1 MDTIGHYSVPI
12 TRRVGSNE
20 SEIPEPYRARTHL
33 NHQVRCGLF
42 AGDNLVQVTWSGP
55 DQALLRFRRGD
66 NSGLTLV
73 GTIPSGG
80 GCVPAHSASQPSAT
94 RIFAGSHSTRPRPRW
109 APTGEPSPSPGW
121 GPSAPKGGGVDAH
134 HRDHFLAHREA
145 CGHRQLQ
152 AIRLGFSADHP
163 RRCVSDNRHMGRGCH
178 PQHLRRGW
186 GGHTGANRHQ
196 WQDFS
201 VRVPRP
207 IRPSN
212 PSHKNQPG
220 GPQPGTGSTN
230 HNHLTRVGGCK

>member
-80 GCVPAHSASQPSAT
+80 GVRTRTFRVPA
-94 RIFAGSHSTRPRPRW
+94 I
-109 APTGEPSPSPGW
+109 
-121 GPSAPKGGGVDAH
+121 
-134 HRDHFLAHREA
+134 
-145 CGHRQLQ
+145 
-152 AIRLGFSADHP
+152 
-163 RRCVSDNRHMGRGCH
+163 SD
-178 PQHLRRGW
+178 
-186 GGHTGANRHQ
+186 
-196 WQDFS
+196 QDFCWIAFDTTAS
-201 VRVPRP
+201 EV
-207 IRPSN
+207 
-212 PSHKNQPG
+212 
-220 GPQPGTGSTN
+220 GTDRGAITVTGLGAISA
-230 HNHLTRVGGCK
+230 